1 MSYPQLS
8 ENIHM
13 TPTTL
18 LICDP
23 TRLALTR
30 PPCSLLCPRAYSTMC
45 GGNAADM
52 EMFQWLRVR
61 RVLTEETKAYGLEE
75 NTAGYHRW
83 IQSLAEQPVT
93 AQDKSCRPGQLH
105 RHTHA

>member
-1 MSYPQLS
+1 
-8 ENIHM
+8 
-13 TPTTL
+13 
-18 LICDP
+18 
-23 TRLALTR
+23 
-30 PPCSLLCPRAYSTMC
+30 MC

-75 NTAGYHRW
+75 NTAGQHRW

-93 AQDKSCRPGQLH
+93 VQDKSCRPGQLH